1 MKKIVT
7 CVESI
12 FLKMRRI
19 IVDVHDVDVHLS
31 DAWIYHDLS
40 LLAVGIKTLGKM
52 GIPGKY
58 WNTNRK

>member
-40 LLAVGIKTLGKM
+40 LLAVGVETLGKK
-52 GIPGKY
+52 G
-58 WNTNRK
+58 NSR